1 VPSSPGVLPL
11 IGSCTKTGIWRSVL
25 RLIVDTVACT
35 CACGTGF
42 SPAGQYL
49 VQTGELDRR
58 ARFLAHHVSCSDHV
72 VAEDQRLTGVRASQ
86 GRKNPDDRG
95 LARSVRSEQPKHTPA
110 RSSRFTSPTA
120 RTVPNVVTR
129 PLVWMTGAECIAGA
143 APATSTALKMAL
155 TLGVPRAHV
164 VPPAERLGA
173 ASGRVRRTATTPQ
186 AVVDVVV
193 AESRCIGSPA
203 PRLGGCAPT
212 RAGDPCAAQRHVI
225 SPDIWAPPPFVTP
238 SDHTL
243 PGANPIQLCRDDDRA
258 GRRPWLDATTHADLR
273 AAYLMVTT
281 PSANDPT
288 RSAPMP

>member
-129 PLVWMTGAECIAGA
+129 PLVWMAGAEC
-143 APATSTALKMAL
+143 
-155 TLGVPRAHV
+155 
-164 VPPAERLGA
+164 
-173 ASGRVRRTATTPQ
+173 
-186 AVVDVVV
+186 
-193 AESRCIGSPA
+193 
-203 PRLGGCAPT
+203 
-212 RAGDPCAAQRHVI
+212 RAGNFDCVENGFDSR
-225 SPDIWAPPPFVTP
+225 
-238 SDHTL
+238 
-243 PGANPIQLCRDDDRA
+243 RA
-258 GRRPWLDATTHADLR
+258 TCSRRPAGGASWRCER
-273 AAYLMVTT
+273 A
-281 PSANDPT
+281 
-288 RSAPMP
+288 SAPDRHDSAGSS